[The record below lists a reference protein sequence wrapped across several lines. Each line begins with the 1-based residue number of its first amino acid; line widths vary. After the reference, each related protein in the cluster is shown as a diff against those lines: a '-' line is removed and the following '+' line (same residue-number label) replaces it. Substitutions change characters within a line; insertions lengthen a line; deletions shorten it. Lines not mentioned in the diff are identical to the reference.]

1 MLSRKLIAAVAMVAL
16 SAVSLVG
23 QSAHAAGWAGFAAE
37 GSNNAFG
44 WSSVDD
50 FDASMAGHIGTDG
63 ALMGTPS
70 INENGFFFLNPN
82 FTVDANDVEIDSVN
96 EWGVS
101 ISGTNIGSITIP
113 DVPGGSNPDLITEII
128 VRESGTY
135 VSDDPQA
142 DFNLQT
148 SITVTQVAPSPPLPF
163 LPFETKSVTLLGGDY
178 NFYPDGTWD
187 VELIY
192 EADKSAILSPTGF
205 DTFRLDLTNLFQLTP
220 TGVGNGSS
228 ISKTRADVIIPEP
241 ATSLLLMMGVA
252 VGLRRRR

>member
-1 MLSRKLIAAVAMVAL
+1 MLSRKPIAAFTMVAF
-16 SAVSLVG
+16 SAVSLAV
-23 QSAHAAGWAGFAAE
+23 QSVHAAGWAGFAAE

-50 FDASMAGHIGTDG
+50 FDPTMAGHIGSDG

-82 FTVDANDVEIDSVN
+82 FVVDSNDVEINSVN

-101 ISGTNIGSITIP
+101 ISGTNVGSITIP
-113 DVPGGSNPDLITEII
+113 DVPGGSNPDLITDII
-128 VRESGTY
+128 IRESGTY
-135 VSDDPQA
+135 VSDNPQA

-148 SITVTQVAPSPPLPF
+148 SITVTQVAPAPPLPF
-163 LPFETKSVTLLGGDY
+163 LPFETKSVFLASY

-220 TGVGNGSS
+220 TGVANGSS
-228 ISKTRADVIIPEP
+228 ITKTRADVIIPEP
-241 ATSLLLMMGVA
+241 ATSLLLIFGAVA
-252 VGLRRRR
+252 AMRRRR